1 MKIQFYYLFVS
12 LLAFFFFFVV
22 ITRKKPLFYYFFLFN
37 LLIISLT
44 LTSNYIGAQG
54 LFLKF
59 PHLFRIVSPLH
70 YLLGPFTYFL
80 VVLGLYPE
88 RKLKPLDLLH
98 LLPFLLHVAELIPFY
113 AQPVEQKISFITEL
127 YKPGV
132 NPWLSKDGLF
142 LSYRDHILIKFTF
155 MAVYVTLLWTY
166 IYKYKRN
173 VSKRF
178 DTKNSYIFSFLT
190 YEVLNK
196 TVLIVVNTY
205 ITFFFINDLS
215 VLLQLP
221 SILLMI
227 DILAGITIVLLF
239 PSLLLGVK
247 PVTTE
252 FSIAEP
258 AIAATAIETES
269 EDEKQENKPPT
280 HKQKHH
286 FELIETVMQR
296 NQPFLSA
303 DFSREKLS
311 FLIGLTRQSITE
323 AINSNCGLSFNDY
336 VNTYRINYLFDLV
349 KMEKK
354 WLGYTI
360 EALALK
366 AGFANRAT
374 FSNSIKRIKGILPK
388 DLIVELRKM

>member
-12 LLAFFFFFVV
+12 LLAVFFFLVV

-70 YLLGPFTYFL
+70 YLLGPFTYFM

-88 RKLKPLDLLH
+88 RRLKPADALH
-98 LLPFLLHVAELIPFY
+98 LLPFLLHTAELIPFY
-113 AQPVEQKISFITEL
+113 AQPTEQKMSFIAEL

-132 NPWLSKDGLF
+132 NPWLFKDGLF
-142 LSYRDHILIKFTF
+142 LSYRDHILIKFTI
-155 MAVYVTLLWTY
+155 MAVYITLLWIY
-166 IYKYKRN
+166 IYRYKN
-173 VSKRF
+173 IVSKQF

-196 TVLIVVNTY
+196 SVLVAVNIY
-205 ITFFFINDLS
+205 ITFFYINDLS

-258 AIAATAIETES
+258 AIAATAIENDS
-269 EDEKQENKPPT
+269 EDEKQVSKTPT
-280 HKQKHH
+280 PKQKHH

-296 NQPFLSA
+296 NQPFLDP

-311 FLIGLTRQSITE
+311 FSIGLTRQSITE
-323 AINSNCGLSFNDY
+323 SINSSSGLSFNDY
-336 VNTYRINYLFDLV
+336 VNTYRINYLCDLI
-349 KMEKK
+349 KADKK
-354 WLGYTI
+354 WLDFTI

-366 AGFANRAT
+366 AGFSNRAT
-374 FSNSIKRIKGILPK
+374 FSNSTKRIRGILPK
-388 DLIVELRKM
+388 DLMEELKKM